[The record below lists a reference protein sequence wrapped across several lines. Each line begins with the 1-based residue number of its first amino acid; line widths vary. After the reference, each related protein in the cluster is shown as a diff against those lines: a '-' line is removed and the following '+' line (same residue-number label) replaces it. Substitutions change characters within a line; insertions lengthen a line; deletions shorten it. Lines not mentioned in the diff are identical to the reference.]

1 MEQGKLKAPY
11 IAIMKDGNLS
21 YGGSQEWWKRKIMSG
36 YGCGV
41 IAATDLLL
49 YLDLHKEYCKGK
61 EFQEEEMGNGFLDV
75 EVYQKCA
82 ETMCKKYFPI
92 IPWLGM
98 PGWLLGIEINRY
110 FIRNRISLK
119 ATFGVRSRNMPNRI
133 KAMLAHDIPVILAIG
148 PNFPLP
154 MKKHKVAFYEK
165 IEEGYEKIAEVAAH
179 FVVIT
184 GFEGQWMRISSWGKE
199 YYINFYEY
207 QNYVK
212 KHSCP
217 LISNICYI
225 KKKK

>member
-1 MEQGKLKAPY
+1 MERGKLKEPY
-11 IAIMKDGNLS
+11 IAIMKDGMLS
-21 YGGSQEWWKRKIMSG
+21 YGGSQEWWKRKMMSG

-41 IAATDLLL
+41 VAATDILL
-49 YLDLHKEYCKGK
+49 YLDLHKEYCKGR
-61 EFQEEEMGNGFLDV
+61 EFQEEEKGSVFLDV

-92 IPWLGM
+92 IPCLGI
-98 PGWLLGIEINRY
+98 PGWLLAIEINRY
-110 FIRNRISLK
+110 FIKNRISLR
-119 ATFGVRSRNMPNRI
+119 ATFGVRSRNMANRI

-154 MKKHKVAFYEK
+154 VRKHKVSFYEK
-165 IEEGYEKIAEVAAH
+165 IEEGYEKIAEAAAH

-184 GFEGQWMRISSWGKE
+184 GFEGQWLRISSWGRE

-207 QNYVK
+207 QNYIK
-212 KHSCP
+212 KYSCP
-217 LISNICYI
+217 FISNICYI